1 MCFFRIIVSSYKN
14 SFMANYKQKALEQDS
29 PYRSLFKAI
38 SWRFIAS
45 GSTFII
51 SFTIFTQATETA
63 FKDIIGA
70 VSLITA
76 VDIIAKLILYYF
88 HERLWTNI
96 VWGKY
101 WRRRAIKRKIRK
113 RRKEKNNTN
122 STL

>member
-1 MCFFRIIVSSYKN
+1 MVNKN
-14 SFMANYKQKALEQDS
+14 NNGIDKDS

-51 SFTIFTQATETA
+51 SFTIFTQTTETA

-76 VDIIAKLILYYF
+76 IDIIAKLILYYF
-88 HERLWTNI
+88 HERMWTNI

-101 WRRRAIKRKIRK
+101 WRHQAIKRKIRK
-113 RRKEKNNTN
+113 RNKEN
-122 STL
+122 SINSQQ